1 MRSLYYMVVQFNC
14 IYLVKIIMMQY
25 PTLDTNLHHI
35 ESKAELSEMIQNNE
49 KVVVVCGRMGPM
61 CVPVY
66 GIMEELEKVH
76 SDIKFNDFLFDHP
89 ESSIIR
95 NLPEARNF
103 RGLPFTIYYRNG
115 KVVKATSSIQTP
127 KQVKDIIKAVF

>member
-1 MRSLYYMVVQFNC
+1 MN
-14 IYLVKIIMMQY
+14 Y

-35 ESKAELSEMIQNNE
+35 TSKAELEELIANNE

-66 GIMEELEKVH
+66 GIMELLEPEH
-76 SDIKFNDFLFDHP
+76 PEIKFNDFLFDHP
-89 ESSIIR
+89 EAAVIR
-95 NLPEARNF
+95 NLPECRNF
-103 RGLPFTIYYRNG
+103 RGLPFTVYYRNG

-127 KQVKDIIKAVF
+127 EQVKSIIDEFFA